1 MATAT
6 VVAAAATPSARSR
19 KKPPSSVQTSFTYA
33 ERAKQYAEDVCA
45 KRIVA
50 CKEVRQACRR
60 HLDDLKKSRRKN
72 YRWRFDEDRANL
84 VCAFAESFPHVRDDF
99 HGHAS
104 RGELI
109 KLEAWQIFILCC
121 IFGWVDKQKGFRRFL
136 EAFVEVAR
144 KNGKTT
150 LAALVAL
157 FCLVLDGEV
166 GAEVYAAAA
175 SKEQAGE
182 VFRAARAMANASVDF
197 RDAFGVFVNSE
208 SIVVQSTGSSL
219 KMLKGD
225 PADGPSPSCTVADEY
240 HEYKKDRVPEWHRT
254 GAQARRQSLLLEITT
269 AGSNTASPC
278 YQKHLEAQD
287 VLSGRRTNERLFCI
301 VFTVDQGVDWK
312 SKTAVLMANPNFG
325 VSVNPETIANDHLQ
339 AQQSAVQQNA
349 FKTKNLNIW
358 VNQKVAWMN
367 MVKWDACA
375 DPDLNIEDFLKDDCI
390 EAVDLASRRDTV
402 STVRLFRRQK
412 KNEKTGELED
422 HYYCFSRHYLNE
434 QQVRDPKNTHF
445 AEWVEKGSL
454 QETEG
459 DITDYLRVCEDLVED
474 AKQLTLRELVFD
486 PLHAAALIQIIQ
498 ARADWNQGVVISD
511 LKQSEENM
519 SEPMKEF
526 EAVVLS
532 GRFHFD
538 GNPLLTWMIGN
549 TICRI
554 SVRENWYP
562 VRENIE
568 RKIDGAVA
576 VIFAINRWMADQ
588 QQFTDSRVGVA

>member
-1 MATAT
+1 
-6 VVAAAATPSARSR
+6 
-19 KKPPSSVQTSFTYA
+19 
-33 ERAKQYAEDVCA
+33 VCA
-45 KRIVA
+45 KRLVA
-50 CKEVRQACRR
+50 CKEVRQACKR
-60 HLDDLKKSRRKN
+60 HLDDLKKSRRRDF
-72 YRWRFDEDRANL
+72 RWKFDEAKANRF
-84 VCAFAESFPHVRDDF
+84 CRFAEAFPHVRDDF

-104 RGELI
+104 RGELL
-109 KLEAWQIFILCC
+109 KLEPWQIFIGCS
-121 IFGWVDKQKGFRRFL
+121 IFGWVDKRKGARRFL
-136 EAFVEVAR
+136 EAFIEVAR

-150 LAALVAL
+150 FAAVIALYCLVA
-157 FCLVLDGEV
+157 DGEF
-166 GAEVYAAAA
+166 GAEIYAAAA
-175 SKEQAGE
+175 SKDQAGE
-182 VFRAARAMANASVDF
+182 VFRAARAMAQASPDF
-197 RDAFGVFVNSE
+197 REAFGVWVNTE
-208 SIVVQSTGSSL
+208 SLVVQSTGSSM

-225 PADGPSPSCTVADEY
+225 PADGPSPHCTIADEY

-278 YQKHLEAQD
+278 YNKHLEAQD
-287 VLSGRRTNERLFCI
+287 VLAGRRTNERLFTI
-301 VFTVDQGVDWK
+301 IFTVDKGVDWK
-312 SKTAVLMANPNFG
+312 SDAAVLMANPNYG

-375 DPDLNIEDFLKDDCI
+375 DPTLKIEDFLKDDCI
-390 EAVDLASRRDTV
+390 EGVDLASRRDTV
-402 STVRLFRRQK
+402 STVRTFRRQQ
-412 KNEKTGELED
+412 KNEKTGESED

-434 QQVRDPKNTHF
+434 QQVRDPTNTHF
-445 AEWVEKGSL
+445 AEWVSRGLL

-459 DITDYLRVCEDLVED
+459 DITDYLRVCDDLVAD
-474 AKQLTLRELVFD
+474 AQQLTLRELVFD

-498 ARADWNQGVVISD
+498 AREDWNQGVTISD

-526 EAVVLS
+526 EAIVLS

-562 VRENIE
+562 IRENVA

-576 VIFAINRWMADQ
+576 IIFAINRWMGAQ
-588 QQFTDSRVGVA
+588 SQYTDSKVGVA